1 MYKFICLLL
10 LFSWSAFS
18 GKAQKIFFFQDVN
31 SGRYGLKDQQWKTI
45 LPAEYREIFYQGQYL
60 VVCKENRQCGLKDM
74 AANAILTCEYAGI
87 RSWGKDTFL
96 LSHNERYGLIY
107 INNNKIDTLLE
118 FKYLLAEMHPDYLI
132 LHDGYKSGVINKR
145 LDTVLP
151 FVYEAINI
159 PYDNYP
165 FSEEKDYSKLYVHK
179 NGKQGLIDIHNKIIV
194 PLEYDMV
201 MRVSNDRYIAR
212 SFKEKLNKVYSE
224 QGQEISIPTFS
235 DIVYCRPEAI
245 IASDS
250 NGLYGIVDQTG
261 KEIVPFKYKWIQCE
275 RNGFWL
281 AQRENGLW
289 GGIDLDEKVI
299 LPFRFKIEPLFAYGY
314 AAVMDD
320 QRKWSVIDKTGK
332 PIHAG
337 QYDNAEFYSKG
348 IFKIWE
354 KNKMGYLDSAG
365 LLLLPPRYDYA
376 SPINQNYCV
385 VRQAGKYGIR
395 KINTDETENLQ
406 YDYMDHDDF
415 LRARDRKG
423 DLLLVKKNNKYGY
436 INLEGEVI
444 IPIQYE
450 KALTF
455 KEGYASVLLNGEKL
469 IIDKS
474 GKVIAAQ

>member
-1 MYKFICLLL
+1 MRHYICCSILLVCL
-10 LFSWSAFS
+10 SLAGS
-18 GKAQKIFFFQDVN
+18 GQQPICFQDVN
-31 SGRYGLKDQQWKTI
+31 SGRYGLKDQQWNTI
-45 LPAEYREIFYQGQYL
+45 LPAEYSGISYQDQYL
-60 VVCKENRQCGLKDM
+60 MVCKENRQCGLVDV
-74 AANAILTCEYAGI
+74 AGNAILPCVYARI

-107 INNNKIDTLLE
+107 INNKKIDTLLD
-118 FKYLLAEMHPDYLI
+118 FKYLLAEMHPDYVI
-132 LHDGYKSGVINKR
+132 LHDGYKRGIINKR
-145 LDTVLP
+145 LDTVIP
-151 FVYEAINI
+151 FAYEAINI

-165 FSEEKDYSKLYVHK
+165 FSEERDYSKLYVHK
-179 NGKQGLIDIHNKIIV
+179 NGKQGIV
-194 PLEYDMV
+194 DAQNNSFIPIEYDHIYL
-201 MRVSNDRYIAR
+201 NPGGNYTAQ
-212 SFKEKLNKVYSE
+212 SFRENRTVVYNK
-224 QGQEISIPTFS
+224 QGQVILGPTS
-235 DIVYCRPEAI
+235 SHVVYCRPDAI
-245 IASDS
+245 ILTDS
-250 NGLYGIVDQTG
+250 SGLYGIVNQVG
-261 KEIVPFKYKWIQCE
+261 KIIIPFKYKKISCE

-281 AQRENGLW
+281 AQHENGLW

-365 LLLLPPRYDYA
+365 LVLLPPRYDYA

-385 VRQAGKYGIR
+385 VRQGGKYGIR
-395 KINTDETENLQ
+395 KISTDETANLQ

-415 LRARDRKG
+415 LRARDNKR

-455 KEGYASVLLNGEKL
+455 KESYASVLLNGEKL